1 MRPLDLLLSVPLSV
15 RLALRELRGGLAG
28 FRVFLLCLA
37 LGVAAIA
44 AVGLVRAGIER
55 GLADQGSALLG
66 GDAEMQFT
74 YRRAAPEELA
84 WMAAHTARVSEMI
97 DFRSLAVAGEER
109 ALTQIKAV
117 DDLYPLVGTVGLS
130 SGTLA
135 EALAMQNGTA
145 GAVMEQVLADRL
157 GLKPGSTFRL
167 GTQGFHLGAVLV
179 REPDTATA
187 GFALGP
193 RTIVRTGDLAK
204 SGLLAQGTLFDSHYR
219 LLVPGADLEALKTDA
234 QAAFGDKGMGWTD
247 SRNAAPGV
255 ARFVDRMGA
264 FLILVGLAGLA
275 VGGVGVASAV
285 RAYLDEKT
293 KVIATLRV
301 LGAEGGLIFASY
313 LIQIGVLAVFGIV
326 TGLALAAIGI
336 LAAGPLIAA
345 ALPFPVEFGVPL
357 RPLAEAALY
366 GALSALLF
374 TLWPLSRAERLRAA
388 ALYRGGIGGW
398 PRPGRMVLILAVA
411 AALVGAAVWLSGT
424 WTLALSTLGGVAAAL
439 AVLGIVALGLRRLAR
454 TVARW
459 PALRGRLALRAA
471 VAALGAPRG
480 ETVAAVLS
488 LGLGLSVLATIGQI
502 DANFRT
508 AILRELPTRAP
519 SFFVLDIQDDQMAP
533 FQAMLAANPAVTK
546 VEAAPMLRGL
556 IIKINGRPAREVVG
570 DYWVVMGDRGIT
582 FSEAPPAGTKITEGA
597 WWPAGYAGPPQIS
610 FAADEAREMGLK
622 LGDTMVLN
630 ILGRDIEAAITS
642 FRKVDFSGARM
653 GFVTTIN
660 PGAVAG
666 APHSSIATVYAA
678 PEAEAAILK
687 GLSDAFPNITA
698 IPVKEA
704 IGRAADALAA
714 IGTATRWAAAA
725 VLVTGLAVLIG
736 AAAAGT
742 RAREYEAAVL
752 RVLGAG
758 RGRILASFALRA
770 AMTGVLAGLVAL
782 GVGATAAWAVCRFVM
797 EVPYQFAPVSA
808 VVIVAAG
815 MLATLAAGLAYAIR
829 PLSARPAGVLRS
841 AE

>member
-1 MRPLDLLLSVPLSV
+1 MMPLSLA
-15 RLALRELRGGLAG
+15 LALRELRGGLAG

-44 AVGLVRAGIER
+44 AVGLVRSGIER
-55 GLADQGSALLG
+55 GLGDQGAALLG

-74 YRRAAPEELA
+74 YRRALPDELA
-84 WMAAHTARVSEMI
+84 WMQANAAKTSEMI

-109 ALTQIKAV
+109 ALTQVKAV
-117 DDLYPLVGTVGLS
+117 DDLYPLAGSIGLS
-130 SGTLA
+130 VGTLA
-135 EALAMQNGTA
+135 EALSVQNGTP

-157 GLKPGSTFRL
+157 GLRLGSRFRL
-167 GTQGFHLGAVLV
+167 GTQDFHLGAVLT

-193 RTIVRTGDLAK
+193 RTIVRTADLAA
-204 SGLLAQGTLFDSHYR
+204 SGLLAQGTLFQSHYR
-219 LLVPGADLEALKTDA
+219 LLAPGVDLEVLKSKA
-234 QAAFGDKGMGWTD
+234 QAAFGDKGMAWTD

-255 ARFVDRMGA
+255 SRFVDRMGA

-285 RAYLDEKT
+285 RAYLEEKT
-293 KVIATLRV
+293 ATIATLRV

-313 LIQIGVLAVFGIV
+313 LIQIGILAVLGIV
-326 TGLALAAIGI
+326 AGLALAALGI

-345 ALPFPVEFGVPL
+345 ALPFPVDFGLPA

-366 GALSALLF
+366 GVLSALLF
-374 TLWPLSRAERLRAA
+374 TLWPLARAERLRAA

-398 PRPGRMVLILAVA
+398 PKPSRMGLIVLVA

-424 WTLALSTLGGVAAAL
+424 WTLALGTLGGVAAAL
-439 AVLGIVALGLRRLAR
+439 VVLGVVALGLRALAR
-454 TVARW
+454 RVARW

-480 ETVAAVLS
+480 ETLAAVLS

-508 AILRELPTRAP
+508 AILRELPARAP
-519 SFFVLDIQDDQMAP
+519 SFFVLDIQDAQMAP
-533 FQAMLAANPAVTK
+533 FLAMLAANPAVTR

-556 IIKINGRPAREVVG
+556 ITRINDRPAREVVG
-570 DYWVVMGDRGIT
+570 DHWVVMGDRGIT
-582 FSEAPPAGTKITEGA
+582 FSDLAPAGTKITAGA
-597 WWPAGYAGPPQIS
+597 WWPAGFTGPPQIS

-622 LGDTMVLN
+622 LGDRMVLN
-630 ILGRDIEAAITS
+630 ILGRDIEATITS
-642 FRKVDFSGARM
+642 FRKVDFSGAGM

-660 PGAVAG
+660 PAAVAG

-678 PEAEAAILK
+678 PEAEAGILK
-687 GLSDAFPNITA
+687 DLSDAFPNITA

-704 IGRAADALAA
+704 IGRAADALSA

-725 VLVTGLAVLIG
+725 VLITGIAVLIG
-736 AAAAGT
+736 AAAAGE

-752 RVLGAG
+752 RVLGLG
-758 RGRILASFALRA
+758 RGRILFSFALRA

-797 EVPYQFAPVSA
+797 DVPYQFAPVSA
-808 VVIVAAG
+808 LAIVAAG
-815 MLATLAAGLAYAIR
+815 MVATLAAGMLYAIR

>member
-1 MRPLDLLLSVPLSV
+1 MMPLSL

-55 GLADQGSALLG
+55 GLAEQGSALLG

-74 YRRAAPEELA
+74 YRRAAPDELA
-84 WMAAHTARVSEMI
+84 WMAAHAARVSEMI
-97 DFRSLAVAGEER
+97 EFRSLAVAGEDR
-109 ALTQIKAV
+109 ALTQVKAV
-117 DDLYPLVGTVGLS
+117 DDLYPLLGAATLAPRALAPGS
-130 SGTLA
+130 LA
-135 EALAMQNGTA
+135 EAFAARDGIP

-157 GLKPGSTFRL
+157 GLKPGSLFRL
-167 GTQGFHLGAVLV
+167 GTQDFHLGAVLL

-193 RTIVRTGDLAK
+193 RTIVRTEDLAN
-204 SGLLAQGTLFDSHYR
+204 SGLLAQGTLFESHYR
-219 LLVPGADLEALKTDA
+219 LLTPGADLAALKEDA
-234 QAAFGDKGMGWTD
+234 KTAFGGKGMSWTD

-255 ARFVDRMGA
+255 ARFVDRMAA

-285 RAYLDEKT
+285 RAYLEEKT

-313 LIQIGVLAVFGIV
+313 LIQIGILAAAGILA
-326 TGLALAAIGI
+326 GLALAAIGV
-336 LAAGPLIAA
+336 LAAGPLIAS
-345 ALPFPVEFGVPL
+345 ALPFPVEFGVPA

-374 TLWPLSRAERLRAA
+374 TLWPLARAERLRAA
-388 ALYRGGIGGW
+388 ALYRGGIGAW
-398 PRPGRMVLILAVA
+398 PSPGRMALILAVA

-424 WTLALSTLGGVAAAL
+424 WTLALGTLGGVAAAL
-439 AVLGIVALGLRRLAR
+439 AVLGVLALGLRRLAR
-454 TVARW
+454 RAARW

-480 ETVAAVLS
+480 ETVAAILS

-508 AILRELPTRAP
+508 AILRELPDRAP
-519 SFFVLDIQDDQMAP
+519 SFFVLDIQDDQMDP

-546 VEAAPMLRGL
+546 VDSAPMLRGL
-556 IIKINGRPAREVVG
+556 ITKINGRPAREVVG
-570 DYWVVMGDRGIT
+570 DHWVVMGDRGIT
-582 FSEAPPAGTKITEGA
+582 FSDAMPKGTVITEGA
-597 WWPAGYAGPPQIS
+597 WWPAGYTGPPQIS
-610 FAADEAREMGLK
+610 FADDEARAMGLK
-622 LGDTMVLN
+622 LGDRMVLN
-630 ILGRDIEAAITS
+630 ILGRDIEAEVTS
-642 FRKVDFSGARM
+642 FRKVDFSGAGM
-653 GFVTTIN
+653 GFVTTVN

-666 APHSSIATVYAA
+666 APHSSIATVHAA

-687 GLSDAFPNITA
+687 ELSEAFPNITV

-704 IGRAADALAA
+704 ITRAADALAA

-758 RGRILASFALRA
+758 RGRILVSFALRA

-782 GVGATAAWAVCRFVM
+782 GVGVAAAWAVCHFVM
-797 EVPYQFAPVSA
+797 DVPYQIAPASA
-808 VVIVAAG
+808 LGIVAAG
-815 MLATLAAGLAYAIR
+815 MLATLVAGLLYAIR

>member
-1 MRPLDLLLSVPLSV
+1 MMPLSLPLSL

-44 AVGLVRAGIER
+44 AVGLVRSGIER
-55 GLADQGSALLG
+55 GLDDQGAALLG

-74 YRRAAPEELA
+74 YRRALPDELA
-84 WMAAHTARVSEMI
+84 WMQANAAKTSEMI
-97 DFRSLAVAGEER
+97 DFRSLAVAGDER
-109 ALTQIKAV
+109 ALTQVKAV
-117 DDLYPLVGTVGLS
+117 DDLYPLAGSIGVSV
-130 SGTLA
+130 GTLA
-135 EALAMQNGTA
+135 DALSVQNGTP
-145 GAVMEQVLADRL
+145 GAVVEQVLADRL
-157 GLKPGSTFRL
+157 GLRLGSTFRL
-167 GTQGFHLGAVLV
+167 GTQDFHLGAVLT

-193 RTIVRTGDLAK
+193 RTIVRIADLSA
-204 SGLLAQGTLFDSHYR
+204 SGLLAQGTLFESHYR
-219 LLVPGADLEALKTDA
+219 LLAPGADLEALKSKA
-234 QAAFGDKGMGWTD
+234 QAAFGDKGMAWTD

-285 RAYLDEKT
+285 RAYLEEKT
-293 KVIATLRV
+293 ATIATLRV

-313 LIQIGVLAVFGIV
+313 LIQIGILAGLGIV
-326 TGLALAAIGI
+326 AGLALAALGI

-345 ALPFPVEFGVPL
+345 ALPFPVDFGLTV

-366 GALSALLF
+366 GVLSALLF
-374 TLWPLSRAERLRAA
+374 TLWPLARAERLRAA

-398 PRPGRMVLILAVA
+398 PKPGRMGLIVLVA

-424 WTLALSTLGGVAAAL
+424 WTLALGTLGGVAAAL
-439 AVLGIVALGLRRLAR
+439 VVLGVVAFGLRALARRLAR
-454 TVARW
+454 W
-459 PALRGRLALRAA
+459 PVLRGRLALRAA

-480 ETVAAVLS
+480 ETLAAVLS

-508 AILRELPTRAP
+508 AILRELPVRAP
-519 SFFVLDIQDDQMAP
+519 SFFVLDIQDAQMAP
-533 FQAMLAANPAVTK
+533 FEAMLAANPAVTR

-556 IIKINGRPAREVVG
+556 IAKINGRPAREVVG
-570 DYWVVMGDRGIT
+570 DHWVVMGDRGIT
-582 FSEAPPAGTKITEGA
+582 FSDLAPAGTVITAGA
-597 WWPAGYAGPPQIS
+597 WWPSGFTGPPQIS

-622 LGDTMVLN
+622 LGDTMGLN
-630 ILGRDIEAAITS
+630 ILGRDIEATITS
-642 FRKVDFSGARM
+642 FRKVDFSGAGM
-653 GFVTTIN
+653 GFVTTID
-660 PGAVAG
+660 PAAVAG

-678 PEAEAAILK
+678 PEAEAGILK
-687 GLSDAFPNITA
+687 DLSDAFPNITA
-698 IPVKEA
+698 IPVKDA
-704 IGRAADALAA
+704 IDRAADALSA

-725 VLVTGLAVLIG
+725 VLVTGIAVLIG
-736 AAAAGT
+736 AAAAGE

-752 RVLGAG
+752 RVLGLG
-758 RGRILASFALRA
+758 RGRILFSFALRA

-797 EVPYQFAPVSA
+797 DVPYQFAPGSA
-808 VVIVAAG
+808 LAIVAAG
-815 MLATLAAGLAYAIR
+815 MVATLAAGMLYAIR